1 MSFSALSR
9 WQYSLVPADM
19 RGTALIEVAIC
30 NQRNPEGVGN
40 WKLFANSPSII
51 WDKEE
56 LGDGSLCSLQLIISM
71 RCSVV
76 QTANCTT
83 VYKGPSVE
91 KLIAGIAASNS
102 YRKDVWKQMQYL
114 RSMLLFL

>member
-1 MSFSALSR
+1 MEAVCQWSFNHLG
-9 WQYSLVPADM
+9 Q
-19 RGTALIEVAIC
+19 
-30 NQRNPEGVGN
+30 Q
-40 WKLFANSPSII
+40 
-51 WDKEE
+51 EE
-56 LGDGSLCSLQLIISM
+56 LGDGSLCPLQLIIST

-76 QTANCTT
+76 QTANCTA

-102 YRKDVWKQMQYL
+102 YRTDVWKQMQYL